1 MGGLPRTGSVD
12 VAEWGL
18 SREWALSHPRVAEGF
33 SGALRKL
40 TQKSPS
46 SFTAT
51 REAPVKVSVKQLLDL
66 VGGGKLRWG
75 GGGDR
80 GREGAPLRAAQRRT
94 AQRALAQCSTLCLR
108 LGAPRVRVLRLGWS
122 WPPGQQWPLR
132 CSSDQ
137 QHQEDPDL
145 LPLASRRFPRP
156 QPLIHTT
163 SLQSCRFRKSVSV
176 ELHNLQHLRWLCAH
190 SIASSESFQ
199 LVMGSL
205 FLRVTEPCPTT

>member
-66 VGGGKLRWG
+66 VGGGGSCG
-75 GGGDR
+75 GVGAGTAGGR
-80 GREGAPLRAAQRRT
+80 GRRCAQRSAGQHSGRLPS
-94 AQRALAQCSTLCLR
+94 APPSASAWEHRAL
-108 LGAPRVRVLRLGWS
+108 
-122 WPPGQQWPLR
+122 
-132 CSSDQ
+132 
-137 QHQEDPDL
+137 
-145 LPLASRRFPRP
+145 
-156 QPLIHTT
+156 
-163 SLQSCRFRKSVSV
+163 
-176 ELHNLQHLRWLCAH
+176 
-190 SIASSESFQ
+190 
-199 LVMGSL
+199 GS
-205 FLRVTEPCPTT
+205 